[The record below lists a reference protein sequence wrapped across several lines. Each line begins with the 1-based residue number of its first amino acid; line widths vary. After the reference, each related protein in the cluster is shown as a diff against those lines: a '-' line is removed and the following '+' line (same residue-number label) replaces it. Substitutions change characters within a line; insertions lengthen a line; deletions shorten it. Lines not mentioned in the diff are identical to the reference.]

1 MMRKTVKTALL
12 FSSAALIV
20 ACGGNNKKS
29 ENAMTDKN
37 ADKGLSLAEMDTTVR
52 PQDDFYNY
60 VNGTW
65 AKTAKIPADKPTWGS
80 FHILREKTDE
90 NCLLILDNLLK
101 ENFAQGTEGQ
111 KIKDLYESFID
122 WKKRDAEGLK
132 PIEGLLTKIDNIKTL
147 ADLQKYLEEV
157 TPEGENPIC
166 AWGVYADMK
175 DSNMNTVYL
184 GNFSIGMGRDYYQ
197 KDNKEN
203 TEALQKYQDYVM
215 AIFKVLKDDKAA
227 EKAKQM
233 VNFER
238 SVAKLMLTNE
248 EDRNPNLSYNPQT
261 MAELSKLVKNINLP
275 QLLKNVGVNT
285 DKVVVSEIRLYK
297 QYDKFINEKN
307 LPLIKDYLK
316 YQLVADNASNL
327 TKELD
332 ELSFNFYSKELQG
345 QQEQRP
351 MNKRALS
358 VINGIL
364 GEAFGKL
371 YVEKYFPP
379 KAKEEMVTLVDYLKK
394 SFAQHIK
401 DVTWMSDATK
411 EKALAKLNKF
421 TVKVGYPD
429 KWEDYSKL
437 TIEPAA
443 KSVYYTNLQRVNEW
457 AYQKSLEKVGK
468 PVDKTK
474 WGMSPQTVNAY
485 YNPLYNEIVFPAAIL
500 QPPFFNFEAD
510 PAVNFGGIG
519 AVIGHE
525 MTHGFDD
532 SGAEFDGDG
541 NLQNWWT
548 PEDKKNFENATK
560 ALAKQYDQYEPVK
573 GVFVNGTFTSG
584 ENIAD
589 LGGVNIAFDA
599 LQMYLKDKGNVD
611 KISNFTQDQ
620 RFFISWG
627 TVWRTLSTDKYLTNQ
642 VKTDPHSPGYFR
654 SFGPLVN
661 VDAWYKAF
669 DVKEGDKLYKKP
681 EERIKI
687 W

>member
-132 PIEGLLTKIDNIKTL
+132 PIEGLLAKIDNIKTL

-233 VNFER
+233 VDFER
-238 SVAKLMLTNE
+238 SIAKLMLTNE

-401 DVTWMSDATK
+401 DVTWMSDVTK

-599 LQMYLKDKGNVD
+599 LQMYLKDKGNVG
-611 KISNFTQDQ
+611 KISNFTQEQ

-681 EERIKI
+681 EDRIKI